1 MFYPFFN
8 YLLMEIASLYLHNQ
22 RNAAHYQFQTD
33 FNSTIIKYTPQ
44 ALGIVDD
51 YASYLPLLEDEGV
64 ALVAITKSATT
75 EELEVADNNRDFTFR
90 GLADKVTNSLNH
102 FNPEVREAAKR
113 VKVIFDTYAN
123 LVPKPDDE
131 ESGLITSL
139 IADLRTKVSAEIV
152 TLAIVDWIEELE
164 RQNNVFIALQ
174 ATRNSEEAKRSD
186 LRMKKVRVVVD
197 AAYNKIV
204 KRINALIIVNGEAH
218 YTEFVKE
225 LNARI
230 GRAQD
235 SIALS
240 RAPKAKATAT
250 EAPKA

>member
-1 MFYPFFN
+1 M
-8 YLLMEIASLYLHNQ
+8 LIEIASLYLHNQ

-33 FNSTIIKYTPQ
+33 FNSTVIKYTPQ

-51 YASYLPLLEDEGV
+51 YAAYLPLLDDEGV

-75 EELEVADNNRDFTFR
+75 DELEIADNNRDFTFR

-102 FNPEVREAAKR
+102 FNPEVREAARR
-113 VKVIFDTYAN
+113 VKVIFDTYGN
-123 LVPKPDDE
+123 LARKPDDE

-152 TLAIVDWIEELE
+152 TVGLVDWIAELE
-164 RQNNVFIALQ
+164 RLNNAFIALE
-174 ATRNSEEAKRSD
+174 ATRNSEEATRSE
-186 LRMKKVRVVVD
+186 LRMKQVRVVVD

-204 KRINALIIVNGEAH
+204 KRINALIVVNGEAP
-218 YTEFVKE
+218 YAEFVRE
-225 LNARI
+225 INARI

-240 RAPKAKATAT
+240 KAQKAKAPAT

>member
-1 MFYPFFN
+1 
-8 YLLMEIASLYLHNQ
+8 MEIQKFDLHSQ

-51 YASYLPLLEDEGV
+51 YAAYTPLFEDEGV

-75 EELEVADNNRDFTFR
+75 ENIETADKNRDFVFR
-90 GLADKVTNSLNH
+90 GIADKVTNSLNH
-102 FNPEVREAAKR
+102 FDPVVREAAKR
-113 VKVIFDTYAN
+113 VKVIFDTYGN
-123 LVPKPDDE
+123 LAPKPNDE
-131 ESGLITSL
+131 ESGLITKL
-139 IADLRTKVSAEIV
+139 IADVRTKVPRDISNMS
-152 TLAIVDWIEELE
+152 LVDWIAELE
-164 RQNNVFIALQ
+164 RQNNVFIALE
-174 ATRNSEEAKRSD
+174 ADRNSEEAKRSD
-186 LRMKKVRVVVD
+186 LRMKQVRVVVD

-204 KRINALIIVNGEAH
+204 KRINALIIVNGEAP
-218 YTEFVKE
+218 YVEFVKE

-235 SIALS
+235 AIAQS
-240 RAPKAKATAT
+240 KAHPVAITAT